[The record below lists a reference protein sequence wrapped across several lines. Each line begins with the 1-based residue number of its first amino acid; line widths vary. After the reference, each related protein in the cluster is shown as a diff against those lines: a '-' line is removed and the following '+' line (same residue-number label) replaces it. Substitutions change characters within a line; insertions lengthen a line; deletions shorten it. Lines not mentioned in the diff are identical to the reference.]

1 MLPKED
7 TNTMNICKSR
17 SDICQEYLEGL
28 GFDGCI
34 SNWVE
39 SEIERLYNCT
49 LTVNRMSP
57 ELQVCLLE
65 SKPLVNKTHILDKIA
80 GTYNH
85 T

>member
-1 MLPKED
+1 
-7 TNTMNICKSR
+7 MNICKSR

-49 LTVNRMSP
+49 VNTVNEMNP
-57 ELQVCLLE
+57 ELQSCLLE